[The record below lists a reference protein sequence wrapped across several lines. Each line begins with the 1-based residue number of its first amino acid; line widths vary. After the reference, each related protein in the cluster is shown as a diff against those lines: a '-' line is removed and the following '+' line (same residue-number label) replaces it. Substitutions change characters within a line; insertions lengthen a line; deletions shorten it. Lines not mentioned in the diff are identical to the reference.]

1 MFSRTEFALG
11 SAIPSGDLVDFSPD
25 DIAIDR
31 VELPW
36 QMTRVE
42 RLGFLHLL
50 KTFQPEIALEVG
62 TDKGGSLQAMMQHA
76 KGAISIDIN
85 SANQTVLQKMPCFAN
100 VEFVAG
106 DSATV
111 LPELVQIINTNGLPV
126 SFILVDGDH
135 SAAGAHRDIEAVLKI
150 VPRQP
155 TCLIM
160 HDSFMPTVRQ
170 AILNINWQA
179 NPHVH
184 YIETDYVHGSFLPMD
199 AQRFKMVG
207 GLAVALLKPEP
218 RNGAL
223 QLYQSHQYAFQAM
236 LPFASNK

>member
-11 SAIPSGDLVDFSPD
+11 SRIPPGDLVDFSPV
-25 DIAIDR
+25 DIAIDH

-50 KTFQPEIALEVG
+50 RTFQPEIALEVG
-62 TDKGGSLQAMMQHA
+62 TDKGGSLQAIMQHA
-76 KGAISIDIN
+76 KGAISVDIN
-85 SANQTVLQKMPCFAN
+85 SANQTLLQQMPCFSK

-106 DSATV
+106 DSAKV

-135 SAAGAHRDIEAVLKI
+135 STAGAQRDLEAVLKI
-150 VPRQP
+150 VPLQP

-160 HDSFMPTVRQ
+160 HDSYMPTVRQ

-179 NPHVH
+179 HPHVH
-184 YIETDYVHGSFLPMD
+184 YIETDYVYGSFLPMG
-199 AQRFKMVG
+199 AQSFKMVG

-218 RNGAL
+218 RSGAL
-223 QLYQSHQYAFQAM
+223 ELYQSNQFAYQAM
-236 LPFASNK
+236 LPYASNK